1 MSSNWTSDDLK
12 ALEEAIA
19 KGVKS
24 VQYTDRV
31 VTYRSLDEMLQ
42 IRDLIR
48 KSLGISGRGGRRV
61 AVHSKGTC

>member
-1 MSSNWTSDDLK
+1 MSSWTLADLT
-12 ALEEAIA
+12 ALEDAI
-19 KGVKS
+19 KTGVKR

-31 VTYRSLDEMLQ
+31 VDYRSLDEMLQ

-48 KSLGISGRGGRRV
+48 LELGIKQRGGRRV